1 MYSQQHSFLKRSLAA
16 IAVYALLLP
25 ALPAQQ
31 QTQQQN
37 QQQTQQQAAPPSQQ
51 TTPPAQQTQPPSTGG
66 QQSPQSPV
74 NLGQGP
80 PPPPPQHKGGGGIT
94 VHTNLVQIDTFVTDK
109 DGKPIKGLKKENF
122 QLDEDGKRQAL
133 TAVDYYDIEG
143 IEKAAKSDDTTA
155 PIVVSLKNAP
165 DPEVVRNQVR
175 DHRMIVLFFDMT
187 SMQPEDLLRA
197 TDSAKKFLHDKMSP
211 ADLVAIVS
219 FGSVLTLNTDFT
231 NDRNVLYQAVARLI
245 PGKDANLS
253 GQATSAS
260 DTVTADDE
268 SAFSADDT
276 EFNIYNT
283 DRKLYAMETLSGMLG
298 GIPGKKSVMQ
308 FTGGITQSGEDNRA
322 ELIAA
327 TNAAN
332 KNNVS
337 FYTVDSRGLMSDT
350 ADATTGATAGN
361 SGFTGGQTYQRTQ
374 ARQDSRDT
382 LSTLA
387 EDTGGKA
394 FFDEGDLG
402 ATFAKVEADNTGYY
416 LLSYY
421 STDVKEDGRFR
432 RVHVKL
438 AGSYPGSHLRYR
450 EGYNAARTWKI
461 YTTEDREKQLDDAM
475 ASDVPRVELPIALE
489 TNEFRLPNNSFFVPI
504 SAKLAPGALKWAQ
517 SHGKQQTQFDFLVEV
532 MDAGTKRVAGPPLRD
547 TVTVHLDQARF
558 QEVQQQSI
566 VYQGNMLLNP
576 GKYTLK
582 FLVRENESG
591 RIGTFEEPLNLT
603 ALDANHMALSSVVLS
618 SQVMTLQKNNEV
630 ERKVI
635 GGDLKVKESP
645 LDVNGERI
653 VPSVTRVFTD
663 QQTLYVFFQAYMPA
677 KSSTANLRAGLIF
690 FRNGR
695 RLNDTPMVEPA
706 EVDEKTHTASFRISL
721 PLSKLSTGGYTVEA
735 VVIEAGGTQAAFSRN
750 YFALR
755 KPVAAAP
762 AAGTSPSGQQ

>member
-1 MYSQQHSFLKRSLAA
+1 MEMFTRNHSLLERLLAA
-16 IAVYALLLP
+16 MGVYALLIA

-31 QTQQQN
+31 QAQQQSS
-37 QQQTQQQAAPPSQQ
+37 QSSGQQTQA
-51 TTPPAQQTQPPSTGG
+51 
-66 QQSPQSPV
+66 PV
-74 NLGQGP
+74 NLGQAP
-80 PPPPPQHKGGGGIT
+80 PPPPAQHKGGSNIT

-109 DGKPIKGLKKENF
+109 DGKPIKGLKKEDF
-122 QLDEDGKRQAL
+122 IIEEDGKKQSL
-133 TAVDYYDIEG
+133 NAVDYYDIEG
-143 IEKAAKSDDTTA
+143 IEKAAKSDDNAT
-155 PIVVSLKNAP
+155 PIVVSLKNSP
-165 DPEVVRNQVR
+165 DPEVVRSQVR

-219 FGSVLTLNTDFT
+219 FGNVLNLNTDFT
-231 NDRNVLYQAVARLI
+231 NDRTVLYQAVQRLI

-253 GQATSAS
+253 GVATSAS

-268 SAFSADDT
+268 SAFTADDT

-337 FYTVDSRGLMSDT
+337 FYTVDSRGLMSDV
-350 ADATTGATAGN
+350 ADASTGASAGN
-361 SGFTGGQTYQRTQ
+361 AGFSGGATYQRTQ
-374 ARQDSRDT
+374 SRQDSRDT

-438 AGSYPGSHLRYR
+438 AGNYPGSHLRYR
-450 EGYNAARTWKI
+450 EGYNASRTWKI

-489 TNEFRLPNNSFFVPI
+489 TNEFRMPNNSFFVPI
-504 SAKLAPGALKWAQ
+504 SAKLAPGALKWAE

-532 MDAGTKRVAGPPLRD
+532 MDAGSKRVAGTLRD
-547 TVTVHLDQARF
+547 TITIHLDTARF
-558 QEVQQQSI
+558 QQVQQQSI

-582 FLVRENESG
+582 FLARENESG
-591 RIGTFEEPLNLT
+591 RIGTFEEPLDLT
-603 ALDANHMALSSVVLS
+603 MLDANRMALSSVVLS

-630 ERKVI
+630 ERKVV

-645 LDVNGERI
+645 LDVGGERI

-663 QQTLYVFFQAYMPA
+663 QQTLYVFFQAYLPA
-677 KSSTANLRAGLIF
+677 KSAANNLRAGLIF

-735 VVIEAGGTQAAFSRN
+735 VVIEAGGTQSAFSRN

-755 KPVAAAP
+755 KPAAAP
-762 AAGTSPSGQQ
+762 AAGSSPSGQQ

>member
-1 MYSQQHSFLKRSLAA
+1 MIERVLAA
-16 IAVYALLLP
+16 TAVYALLLP
-25 ALPAQQ
+25 GAYAQQ
-31 QTQQQN
+31 QSSPQQA
-37 QQQTQQQAAPPSQQ
+37 TPPQQQAGQPPQQQQGQSTSRQQ
-51 TTPPAQQTQPPSTGG
+51 TPPQT
-66 QQSPQSPV
+66 PV
-74 NLGQGP
+74 NLGQAP
-80 PPPPPQHKGGGGIT
+80 PPPPSQRKGGSSIT
-94 VHTNLVQIDTFVTDK
+94 VHSNLVQIDTFVTDK

-122 QLDEDGKRQAL
+122 DLDEDGKRQTLNAL
-133 TAVDYYDIEG
+133 DYFDIEG
-143 IEKAAKSDDTTA
+143 IEKAAKSDETKA

-165 DPEVVRNQVR
+165 DPEVVREQVR

-197 TDSAKKFLHDKMSP
+197 TDSAKKFIHDKMSP
-211 ADLVAIVS
+211 ADIVAIVS
-219 FGSVLTLNTDFT
+219 FGTQLVLNTDFT
-231 NDRNVLYQAVARLI
+231 NDRDVLYQAVQRLI

-253 GQATSAS
+253 TLSTSAS

-276 EFNIYNT
+276 EFNIFNT
-283 DRKLYAMETLSGMLG
+283 DRKLFAMETLSGMLG

-337 FYTVDSRGLMSDT
+337 FYTVDSRGLLTDMP
-350 ADATTGATAGN
+350 DATAGATAGN
-361 SGFTGGQTYQRTQ
+361 AGFTGGATYQQTQ
-374 ARQDSRDT
+374 SRQDSRDT

-402 ATFAKVEADNTGYY
+402 ATFAKVESDNTGYY
-416 LLSYY
+416 LISYY
-421 STDVKEDGRFR
+421 STDTKEDGRYR

-438 AGSYPGSHLRYR
+438 VGNFPGAHLRYR
-450 EGYNAARTWKI
+450 EGYNASKTWKI

-504 SAKLAPGALKWAQ
+504 SAKLAPGALKWAE

-532 MDAGTKRVAGPPLRD
+532 TDAGSKRIAGTLRD
-547 TVTVHLDQARF
+547 TITIHLDTARF
-558 QEVQQQSI
+558 QQVQQQSI
-566 VYQGNMLLNP
+566 VYQGNMLLTP

-582 FLVRENESG
+582 FLARENESG

-603 ALDANHMALSSVVLS
+603 VLDANHMALSSVVLS
-618 SQVMTLQKNNEV
+618 SQVMAIQKNNEV
-630 ERKVI
+630 ERKVM
-635 GGDLKVKESP
+635 GGDLKAKDSP

-653 VPSVTRVFTD
+653 IPSVTRVFTD
-663 QQTLYVFFQAYMPA
+663 DQTMYVFFQAYLPQ
-677 KSSTANLRAGLIF
+677 KSTAGNLRAGLIF

-721 PLSKLSTGGYTVEA
+721 PLSKLSPGGYTVEA

-755 KPVAAAP
+755 KPTPAAP
-762 AAGTSPSGQQ
+762 AAGASPSGQR

>member
-1 MYSQQHSFLKRSLAA
+1 MYRSHHSIVERALAA
-16 IAVYALLLP
+16 IATYALLLP
-25 ALPAQQ
+25 AAFAQQ
-31 QTQQQN
+31 QQAPKQAPPPSTQASP
-37 QQQTQQQAAPPSQQ
+37 QTQ
-51 TTPPAQQTQPPSTGG
+51 TPPASGQLPQTTG
-66 QQSPQSPV
+66 QSPV
-74 NLGQGP
+74 NLGQAP
-80 PPPPPQHKGGGGIT
+80 PPPPKQQKGGSSIT

-122 QLDEDGKRQAL
+122 ILDEDGKRQVL
-133 TAVDYYDIEG
+133 TAADYYDIEG
-143 IEKAAKSDDTTA
+143 IEKAAKSDETQT
-155 PIVVSLKNAP
+155 PIVISLKSAP

-175 DHRMIVLFFDMT
+175 DHRLIVLFFDMT

-219 FGSVLTLNTDFT
+219 FGSVLMLNTDFT
-231 NDRNVLYQAVARLI
+231 NDRDALYQAVARLI

-298 GIPGKKSVMQ
+298 SIPGKKSVMQ

-337 FYTVDSRGLMSDT
+337 FYTVDSRGLMSDA
-350 ADATTGATAGN
+350 ADATTGASAGN
-361 SGFTGGQTYQRTQ
+361 SGFTGGATYQRTQ

-421 STDVKEDGRFR
+421 STDTKEDGRFR
-432 RVHVKL
+432 RVHLKL
-438 AGSYPGSHLRYR
+438 SGSYPGSHLRYR
-450 EGYNAARTWKI
+450 EGYNASRTWKI

-489 TNEFRLPNNSFFVPI
+489 TNEFRMPNNSFFVPI
-504 SAKLAPGALKWAQ
+504 SAKLAPGALKWAE
-517 SHGKQQTQFDFLVEV
+517 SHGKEQTQFDFLVEV
-532 MDAGTKRVAGPPLRD
+532 MDAGSKRVAGTLRD
-547 TVTVHLDQARF
+547 TITIHLDTQRF
-558 QEVQQQSI
+558 QQVQQQSI

-576 GKYTLK
+576 GNYTLK
-582 FLVRENESG
+582 FLARENESG

-603 ALDANHMALSSVVLS
+603 LRDANHMALSSVVLS
-618 SQVMTLQKNNEV
+618 SQVMALQKNNEV
-630 ERKVI
+630 ERKVL

-663 QQTLYVFFQAYMPA
+663 QQTLYVFFQAYLPA
-677 KSSTANLRAGLIF
+677 KSTANNLRAGLIF

-755 KPVAAAP
+755 KAAAAIP
-762 AAGTSPSGQQ
+762 ATGASPSGQR